1 MSTATATAAVARS
14 AGQAFGIERIQLD
27 DPRPHE
33 VLVELEAVGI
43 CHTDLSVRAGH
54 TPFPLPGVLGHEGV
68 GTVAAVGDAVT
79 ATTRGERV
87 LLSFDSCGACRACRE
102 LLPVQCLHWQA
113 LNLFG
118 GRRLDGSPVLWD
130 DAGRSLH
137 GKFFGQSSFAT
148 LALASDRN
156 VVPVPKGLPAEA
168 LAPFGC
174 GVQTGAGAVLNVL
187 RPEPGHTLAVFGAG
201 GVGLAAVMAARL
213 TAATRIIAVDLR
225 PARLELARELGATDI
240 VDAHEQDAVAAIEDL
255 TDGHGADRALEASGA
270 LPALRQA
277 VTALAVGG
285 VLGVAG
291 APPQGTELG
300 LDIPQLLDRAPRIVG
315 INQGASMP
323 QRFLPALVELFRTG
337 RLPVDKLVRGYPFEQ
352 IDRAAED
359 ALSGA
364 VVKPVLQMSG

>member
-102 LLPVQCLHWQA
+102 LRPVQCLHWQA

-213 TAATRIIAVDLR
+213 TAATRIIAVDLH

-270 LPALRQA
+270 SRRCGRRSPRWPSAACSAWPAHRR
-277 VTALAVGG
+277 
-285 VLGVAG
+285 
-291 APPQGTELG
+291 
-300 LDIPQLLDRAPRIVG
+300 RAPSSGSTSRSCWTG
-315 INQGASMP
+315 LRGSSAST
-323 QRFLPALVELFRTG
+323 RAPACRSGSCPPSWSCSAPADCRSTSWSAAIPSSRSTGPPRT
-337 RLPVDKLVRGYPFEQ
+337 RCPERSSNPCC
-352 IDRAAED
+352 R
-359 ALSGA
+359 
-364 VVKPVLQMSG
+364 